1 MSNKPGGWQGA
12 VFAPCFIRDQGL
24 LCLAQRTEE
33 TMKKGRTHNKAVL
46 KKYFPVY
53 LMAFPGLLYLFINNY
68 MPLPGLVFAFKKYN
82 AKKGIWGSS
91 WVGLKNFKCL

>member
-1 MSNKPGGWQGA
+1 MSTLKQNRQQLMNGQRKIMSNKPGGWQGA

-46 KKYFPVY
+46 KKVFSGLPYGISGTSVFVY
-53 LMAFPGLLYLFINNY
+53 Q
-68 MPLPGLVFAFKKYN
+68 
-82 AKKGIWGSS
+82 
-91 WVGLKNFKCL
+91 